1 MLASVPSCALV
12 GIDAFRVAVEVAVAG
27 GLPGY
32 HVVGLA
38 AAPVKEGAV
47 RIRSAL
53 EHVGQAMP
61 SKKITVNLAPAD
73 RPKSGAAF
81 DLPIAAGILIAD
93 GVAPPLGLDGLLLL
107 GELGLDGSLRPVR
120 GALSAALLARAHGMR
135 GVLLPAGSAA
145 EAAVVEGIEVY
156 GVSHLGE
163 VLAAM
168 QGTAPLPRAT
178 TSPLPAARDA
188 HGDMSEVRGQDMARA
203 ALEVAVAGGH
213 NLLLCGPPGMG
224 KTMLARRIPSILP
237 PMTADE
243 RLETTQIHSAAGL
256 TCGALVCERPYRAP
270 HHTIS
275 TAALLGG
282 GAIPRPGEI
291 SLAHNGVLFLDE
303 LPEFRREAI
312 ESLRQPLED
321 RTVTVGRVQGT
332 VTMPASFLLVASANP
347 CPCGWLGSHQR
358 TCTCSPTATLRYRSR
373 LSGPILDRMD
383 LQIFV
388 QKVELVDL
396 RSAAPAE
403 SSARIRER
411 VVEAR
416 ARQHRRLAG
425 HGCRTN
431 AEMPPSVLRATCR
444 LTDQAERTL
453 LRLDQMRGGM
463 TARSVDRL
471 IRVARTIADLLG
483 RDEIDQDC
491 VHEAAAY
498 RALDSDVAT
507 ASPSAQALSS
517 APSSP
522 VPASAQAAPSGSTAA
537 PRSRSTA
544 VPTASSASSK
554 SPSPSTAARDS
565 APDTAAAREQHE
577 EAVSNRASSASAR
590 RSRSIS

>member
-32 HVVGLA
+32 HVVGLPA
-38 AAPVKEGAV
+38 ASVKEGAV
-47 RIRSAL
+47 RIRAAL

-73 RPKSGAAF
+73 RRKSGAAF

-93 GVAPPLGLDGLLLL
+93 GVAPPERLDGLLLL
-107 GELGLDGSLRPVR
+107 GELGLDGSLRSVR
-120 GALSAALLARAHGMR
+120 GALSAALLARDHGLR

-163 VLAAM
+163 VVAALL
-168 QGTAPLPRAT
+168 GTAPLPRVGTLTPPPARAT
-178 TSPLPAARDA
+178 
-188 HGDMSEVRGQDMARA
+188 HGDMSEVRGQDMART

-237 PMTADE
+237 PMTPAE

-256 TCGALVCERPYRAP
+256 TEGALVGERPYRAP

-347 CPCGWLGSHQR
+347 CPCGWRGSQQR
-358 TCTCSPTATLRYRSR
+358 VCTCSPTAMLRYRSR

-383 LQIFV
+383 LQVFV

-416 ARQHRRLAG
+416 ARQHQRLA
-425 HGCRTN
+425 
-431 AEMPPSVLRATCR
+431 
-444 LTDQAERTL
+444 
-453 LRLDQMRGGM
+453 
-463 TARSVDRL
+463 
-471 IRVARTIADLLG
+471 
-483 RDEIDQDC
+483 
-491 VHEAAAY
+491 
-498 RALDSDVAT
+498 
-507 ASPSAQALSS
+507 
-517 APSSP
+517 
-522 VPASAQAAPSGSTAA
+522 
-537 PRSRSTA
+537 
-544 VPTASSASSK
+544 
-554 SPSPSTAARDS
+554 
-565 APDTAAAREQHE
+565 
-577 EAVSNRASSASAR
+577 
-590 RSRSIS
+590 

>member
-1 MLASVPSCALV
+1 MPGGMLASVPSCALL

-32 HVVGLA
+32 HVVGLPA
-38 AAPVKEGAV
+38 ASVKEGAV
-47 RIRSAL
+47 RIRAAL

-73 RPKSGAAF
+73 RRKSGAAF
-81 DLPIAAGILIAD
+81 DLPIAAGIVIAE
-93 GVAPPLGLDGLLLL
+93 GKAPAEPLDGLLLL
-107 GELGLDGSLRPVR
+107 GELGLDGALRPVR

-135 GVLLPAGSAA
+135 GVLLPAASAA

-156 GVSHLGE
+156 GAHHLGE
-163 VLAAM
+163 VMAALLG
-168 QGTAPLPRAT
+168 QAPLPRVA
-178 TSPLPAARDA
+178 PGPVPPAGAP

-213 NLLLCGPPGMG
+213 NLLLVGPPGMG

-237 PMTADE
+237 PMTPDE

-256 TCGALVCERPYRAP
+256 TQGALVCERPYRAP
-270 HHTIS
+270 HHSIS

-303 LPEFRREAI
+303 LPEFQRQAI

-321 RTVTVGRVQGT
+321 RTVTVGRVHGT

-347 CPCGWLGSHQR
+347 CPCGWLGSQQR
-358 TCTCSPTATLRYRSR
+358 VCTCSPTATLRYRNR
-373 LSGPILDRMD
+373 LSGPILDRID

-388 QKVELVDL
+388 RKVELVDL
-396 RSAAPAE
+396 RSAAPGE

-416 ARQHRRLAG
+416 ERQRRRLAG
-425 HGCRTN
+425 TGCRTN

-444 LTDQAERTL
+444 LTAEAERAL
-453 LRLDQMRGGM
+453 ARLDQVRGGM

-491 VHEAAAY
+491 VYEAAAY
-498 RALDSDVAT
+498 RALDGD
-507 ASPSAQALSS
+507 ASVSS
-517 APSSP
+517 SGR
-522 VPASAQAAPSGSTAA
+522 ASARAAG
-537 PRSRSTA
+537 
-544 VPTASSASSK
+544 
-554 SPSPSTAARDS
+554 DS
-565 APDTAAAREQHE
+565 APARAPQGDP
-577 EAVSNRASSASAR
+577 VSNRASNASAS

>member
-32 HVVGLA
+32 HVVGLPA
-38 AAPVKEGAV
+38 ASVKEGAV

-53 EHVGQAMP
+53 EHVGQGMP

-73 RPKSGAAF
+73 RRKSGAAF

-93 GVAPPLGLDGLLLL
+93 GVAPPLRLDGLLLL
-107 GELGLDGSLRPVR
+107 GELGLDGSVRSVR
-120 GALSAALLARAHGMR
+120 GALSAALLARDHGMR

-163 VLAAM
+163 VVAALL
-168 QGTAPLPRAT
+168 GTASLPRVAAA
-178 TSPLPAARDA
+178 PPPPARTA

-237 PMTADE
+237 PMTPAE

-256 TCGALVCERPYRAP
+256 TEGTLVCERPYRAP
-270 HHTIS
+270 HHSIS

-303 LPEFRREAI
+303 LPEFRRQAI

-347 CPCGWLGSHQR
+347 CPCGWLGSQQR
-358 TCTCSPTATLRYRSR
+358 VCTCSPTATLRYRGR

-411 VVEAR
+411 VALAR
-416 ARQHRRLAG
+416 ARQHQRLAG

-444 LTDQAERTL
+444 LTAEAERAL
-453 LRLDQMRGGM
+453 RRLDQVRGGM

-491 VHEAAAY
+491 VYEAAAY
-498 RALDSDVAT
+498 RALDSD
-507 ASPSAQALSS
+507 ASGSSGGSS
-517 APSSP
+517 AGSGGFRGPP
-522 VPASAQAAPSGSTAA
+522 PGSAAGRAQS
-537 PRSRSTA
+537 
-544 VPTASSASSK
+544 
-554 SPSPSTAARDS
+554 
-565 APDTAAAREQHE
+565 E
-577 EAVSNRASSASAR
+577 EAVSNRASSASAS